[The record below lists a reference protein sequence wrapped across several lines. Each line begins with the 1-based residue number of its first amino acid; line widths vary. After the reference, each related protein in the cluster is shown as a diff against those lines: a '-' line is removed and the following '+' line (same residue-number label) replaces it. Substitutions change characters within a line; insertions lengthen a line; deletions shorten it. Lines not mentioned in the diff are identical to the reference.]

1 MEKLKNKK
9 KIKSKPVATAP
20 KVKKKQVQPKTHA
33 GKTKAVV
40 NARRKKI
47 IKAIS
52 EGKTQKQAGVE
63 AGLNPNSAQQQT
75 SQILLEPCVKK
86 SFLEILNDKVPDD
99 FHSNVYREGMEA
111 NKVISANVIA
121 PNGEG
126 MKDANSM
133 TKDFIEVPDHP
144 TRIKA
149 ADSVS
154 KLKGLVVD
162 KQQVGLDEKS
172 FELILSALPTEIA
185 DAVRA
190 KLFEGK

>member
-1 MEKLKNKK
+1 MGENNQLFLA
-9 KIKSKPVATAP
+9 IWEDIGIMGAM
-20 KVKKKQVQPKTHA
+20 KKQVQPKKHA

-40 NARRKKI
+40 QARRKKI
-47 IKAIS
+47 IKAIA
-52 EGKTQKQAGVE
+52 EGKTQKEAGIE
-63 AGLNPNSAQQQT
+63 AGLNPNSARQQVGE
-75 SQILLEPCVKK
+75 ILAEPCVQKT
-86 SFLEILNDKVPDD
+86 FLEILNEKIPDD

-162 KQQVGLDEKS
+162 KKQVGLDERAV
-172 FELILSALPTEIA
+172 ELILGALPKEVG
-185 DAVRA
+185 DAIR
-190 KLFEGK
+190 KELFEGEQ

>member
-1 MEKLKNKK
+1 M
-9 KIKSKPVATAP
+9 
-20 KVKKKQVQPKTHA
+20 QPKTHA

>member
-20 KVKKKQVQPKTHA
+20 KVKKKQVQPKTHV

-52 EGKTQKQAGVE
+52 EGKTQQQAGVE

-75 SQILLEPCVKK
+75 SQILLEPWVKK
-86 SFLEILNDKVPDD
+86 SFLEILNEKVPDD